1 MNSLAND
8 VVTWGAVAVAI
19 GALIAIIKLSN
30 FYSDR
35 ITKAQGSAKVAAEIA
50 QEARKDAHDT
60 AEKIALLSASFGLY
74 CEQIARD
81 YVHREVM
88 REVEDRLTSAINGLG
103 ERLDRF
109 TAAALQGKHL

>member
-1 MNSLAND
+1 MTSIAGD

-35 ITKAQGSAKVAAEIA
+35 ITKAEGAAKAAAEIA
-50 QEARKDAHDT
+50 QEAKKDAHEA

-74 CEQIARD
+74 REQIARD
-81 YVHREVM
+81 YIHREVM

-109 TAAALQGKHL
+109 TAAALQGKHS